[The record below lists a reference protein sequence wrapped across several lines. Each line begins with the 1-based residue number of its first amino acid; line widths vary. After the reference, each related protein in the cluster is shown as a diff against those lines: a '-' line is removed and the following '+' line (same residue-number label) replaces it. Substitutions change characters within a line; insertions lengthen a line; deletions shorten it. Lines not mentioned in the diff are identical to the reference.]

1 MKKKVLITGASGF
14 VGSHLVEAA
23 VKEDFDVFAAIRS
36 SSNIKH
42 LASLPVTWVT
52 LSMSDVKQLT
62 AELAEQQYNFI
73 IHCAG
78 STKAKTE
85 SDYNYVNAELS
96 RNLAIAAV
104 NAGIPLEKFV
114 FVSSLAAL
122 GPIAYNDPEYIRT
135 NHSAAP
141 VTAYGKSKLLAEQYL
156 RKIER
161 LPLVIVRPTAVYG
174 PREKDIFIILKTIN
188 SGLEPYIGRT
198 PQKLSF
204 IYVSDL
210 VKVLLSV
217 LREEAA
223 PGRSYNVSDGQVYS
237 KYELAEIMKSIT
249 RKKTYKFHIPIP
261 LVTAIA
267 SVLELIYSFRND
279 SPALNKEKIN
289 ELNAENW
296 ACSIRELEQD
306 LGFIAD
312 YPLRRGLEE
321 TINWYKENKWLA

>member
-1 MKKKVLITGASGF
+1 MKKKILITGASGF

-23 VKEDFDVFAAIRS
+23 VKEGFDVFAAIRS

-42 LASLPVTWVT
+42 LESLPVTWVT
-52 LSMSDVKQLT
+52 LSMSDVKKLT
-62 AELAEQQYNFI
+62 DELAEQRYDFI

-85 SDYNYVNAELS
+85 GDYNYVNAELS
-96 RNLAIAAV
+96 RNLATAALDSGIA
-104 NAGIPLEKFV
+104 LKKFV

-122 GPIAYNDPEYIRT
+122 GPIAYAEP
-135 NHSAAP
+135 HSISADHPAAP
-141 VTAYGKSKLLAEQYL
+141 VTGYGKSKLLAEHYL
-156 RKIER
+156 RKIEG

-188 SGLEPYIGRT
+188 SGLEPYIGRK

-204 IYVSDL
+204 IYVKDL

-217 LREEAA
+217 LRDEVA
-223 PGRSYNVSDGQVYS
+223 PGREYNASDGQVYS
-237 KYELAEIMKSIT
+237 KYELAEIMKGIT
-249 RKKTYKFHIPIP
+249 RRRTYKFHIPIP
-261 LVTAIA
+261 LVSVIA
-267 SVLELIYSFRND
+267 SLLELVYSFRTD

-296 ACSIRELEQD
+296 ACSIKELEQD

-312 YPLRRGLEE
+312 YPLARGLAE
-321 TINWYKENKWLA
+321 TINWYKENKWLT

>member
-14 VGSHLVEAA
+14 VGSHLVESA
-23 VKEDFDVFAAIRS
+23 VREGFDVFAAKRS

-52 LSMSDVKQLT
+52 LSMSDVQQLE
-62 AELAEQQYNFI
+62 AELAEQQYDYI

-96 RNLAIAAV
+96 KNLAVAAV
-104 NAGIPLEKFV
+104 SAGIPLEKFV

-122 GPIAYNDPEYIRT
+122 GPIAYDETQYIQAD
-135 NHSAAP
+135 HLAAP
-141 VTAYGKSKLLAEQYL
+141 VTAYGKSKLLAERYL
-156 RKIER
+156 RDIEG

-188 SGLEPYIGRT
+188 SGLEPYIGRAE
-198 PQKLSF
+198 QKLSF
-204 IYVSDL
+204 IYVRDL

-217 LREEAA
+217 LSQEAST
-223 PGRSYNVSDGQVYS
+223 GRSYNVSDGQVYS
-237 KYELAEIMKSIT
+237 KYELAEVMKDIT
-249 RKKTYKFHIPIP
+249 GKKTYKFHIPIP
-261 LVTAIA
+261 LVGAIA
-267 SVLELIYSFRND
+267 SVLELIYSFRAD
-279 SPALNKEKIN
+279 SPALNKEKVN

-306 LGFIAD
+306 LGFVAD

-321 TINWYKENKWLA
+321 TIHWYKENKWLV

>member
-14 VGSHLVEAA
+14 VGSHLIEAA
-23 VKEDFDVFAAIRS
+23 VKEGFEVFAAIRPS
-36 SSNIKH
+36 SDIKH
-42 LASLPVTWVT
+42 LISLPVNWVT
-52 LSMSDVKQLT
+52 LSMSDVKRLT
-62 AELAEQQYNFI
+62 IELGERGYEYI

-104 NAGIPLEKFV
+104 DSGIPLKKFV

-122 GPIAYNDPEYIRT
+122 GPISYT
-135 NHSAAP
+135 NPKNISADHSAAP

-156 RKIER
+156 KKIEK

-210 VKVLLSV
+210 VKVLL
-217 LREEAA
+217 AA
-223 PGRSYNVSDGQVYS
+223 LVEDAAIGHSYNVSDGQAYS
-237 KYELAEIMKSIT
+237 KYELAETMKSIT
-249 RKKTYKFHIPIP
+249 GKKTYKFHIPIP
-261 LVTAIA
+261 LVSAIA
-267 SVLELIYSFRND
+267 SVLELIYSFRAD

-296 ACSIRELEQD
+296 ACSIKELEQD
-306 LGFIAD
+306 FGFIAE
-312 YPLRRGLEE
+312 YPLKRGLEE
-321 TINWYKENKWLA
+321 TINWYKENKWLS

>member
-14 VGSHLVEAA
+14 VGSHLVESAWQ
-23 VKEDFDVFAAIRS
+23 EGYDVFAAIRS
-36 SSNIKH
+36 SSNVQH

-52 LSMSDVKQLT
+52 LSMADVDQL
-62 AELAEQQYNFI
+62 AVELAERQYDFI

-85 SDYNYVNAELS
+85 NDYNYVNAELS

-104 NAGIPLEKFV
+104 RAGIPVEKFV

-122 GPIAYNDPEYIRT
+122 GPISYNSSKDIMANQPP
-135 NHSAAP
+135 AP

-156 RKIER
+156 KEIDG
-161 LPLVIVRPTAVYG
+161 LPLVVVRPTAVYG

-188 SGLEPYIGRT
+188 AGLEPYIGKT

-204 IYVSDL
+204 VYVKDL

-217 LREEAA
+217 LKEDIRN
-223 PGRSYNVSDGQVYS
+223 GSSYNVSDGQVYS
-237 KYELAEIMKSIT
+237 KYELADIMKDIT

-261 LVTAIA
+261 LVSVIA
-267 SVLELIYSFRND
+267 SLLELVYSFRKD

-296 ACSIRELEQD
+296 SCSISELEKD

-312 YPLRRGLEE
+312 YPLRKGLEE
-321 TINWYKENKWLA
+321 TLNWYKENKWLV

>member
-23 VKEDFDVFAAIRS
+23 VKEGFDVFAAVRS

-62 AELAEQQYNFI
+62 AELAEQHYDFI

-104 NAGIPLEKFV
+104 NAGIPLKKFV

-122 GPIAYNDPEYIRT
+122 GPIVYNDPQYIRAD
-135 NHSAAP
+135 HLPAP

-156 RKIER
+156 KVIEK

-204 IYVSDL
+204 IYVRDL

-217 LREEAA
+217 LREDAA

-237 KYELAEIMKSIT
+237 KYELADIMKSIT

-261 LVTAIA
+261 LVSAIA
-267 SVLELIYSFRND
+267 SVLELIYSFRTD

-321 TINWYKENKWLA
+321 TLNWYRENKWLA

>member
-23 VKEDFDVFAAIRS
+23 VKEGFDVFAAIRS

-122 GPIAYNDPEYIRT
+122 GPIAYNDPEYIMT

-204 IYVSDL
+204 IYVRDL

-261 LVTAIA
+261 LVSAIA

>member
-23 VKEDFDVFAAIRS
+23 IKEGFDVFAAVRS
-36 SSNIKH
+36 SSNITH
-42 LASLPVTWVT
+42 LSSLPVTWVT
-52 LSMSDVKQLT
+52 LNMSDVKQLT
-62 AELAEQQYNFI
+62 AELAEQHYNFI

-96 RNLAIAAV
+96 RNLAIASID
-104 NAGIPLEKFV
+104 AGIPLEKFV

-122 GPIAYNDPEYIRT
+122 GPIAYNDPEYIGA
-135 NHSAAP
+135 NHLAAP
-141 VTAYGKSKLLAEQYL
+141 VTAYGRSKLLAERFL
-156 RKIER
+156 KKVER

-188 SGLEPYIGRT
+188 SGLEPYIGTT

-204 IYVSDL
+204 IYVRDL
-210 VKVLLSV
+210 IKVLLSV
-217 LREEAA
+217 LREEAR
-223 PGRSYNVSDGQVYS
+223 PGSSYNVSDGQVYS
-237 KYELAEIMKSIT
+237 KYELAEVMKSIT
-249 RKKTYKFHIPIP
+249 GKKTYKFHIPIP
-261 LVTAIA
+261 LVSAIA
-267 SVLELIYSFRND
+267 SVLELIYSFRAD

-289 ELNAENW
+289 ELNAGNW
-296 ACSIRELEQD
+296 ACSVRELKQD

-312 YPLRRGLEE
+312 YSLRKGLEE

>member
-1 MKKKVLITGASGF
+1 MKKKILITGASGF

-23 VKEDFDVFAAIRS
+23 LKDGFDVFAAVRS
-36 SSNIKH
+36 SSNIEH
-42 LASLPVTWVT
+42 LRSLPVTWVN
-52 LSMSDVKQLT
+52 LSMSDVEQLT
-62 AELAEQQYNFI
+62 AELAEQHYDFI

-96 RNLAIAAV
+96 RNLGIAAV
-104 NAGIPLEKFV
+104 NAGLALEKFV

-122 GPIAYNDPEYIRT
+122 GPISYNNPQFIT
-135 NHSAAP
+135 ANQSPAP
-141 VTAYGKSKLLAEQYL
+141 VTAYGKSKVLAEQYL
-156 RKIER
+156 KKIAG

-210 VKVLLSV
+210 VKVLLLV
-217 LREEAA
+217 LRNDSTT
-223 PGRSYNVSDGQVYS
+223 GRSYNVSDGQVYS
-237 KYELAEIMKSIT
+237 KYELAEITKGIIKKS
-249 RKKTYKFHIPIP
+249 TYKFHLPIP
-261 LVTAIA
+261 LVSAIA
-267 SVLELIYSFRND
+267 SVLELVYSFRAD

-289 ELNAENW
+289 ELNAESW
-296 ACSIRELEQD
+296 ACSIKELEQD
-306 LGFIAD
+306 LGFTAE
-312 YPLRRGLEE
+312 YPLRKGLEE
-321 TINWYKENKWLA
+321 TIAWYRENKWLA

>member
-23 VKEDFDVFAAIRS
+23 VREGFDVFAAIRF

-42 LASLPVTWVT
+42 LTSLPVTWVT
-52 LSMSDVKQLT
+52 LSMSDVKQLE
-62 AELAEQQYNFI
+62 AELAEQQYDYI

-78 STKAKTE
+78 STKAKAE

-96 RNLAIAAV
+96 RNLAVAAV

-122 GPIAYNDPEYIRT
+122 GPIAYDDPQYIKAD
-135 NHSAAP
+135 HSAVP
-141 VTAYGKSKLLAEQYL
+141 VTAYGKSKLLGERYL
-156 RKIER
+156 KEIPG

-198 PQKLSF
+198 AQKLSF
-204 IYVSDL
+204 IYVKDL

-217 LREEAA
+217 LHQEVST
-223 PGRSYNVSDGQVYS
+223 GRSYNVSDGQVYS
-237 KYELAEIMKSIT
+237 KYELAEVMKDIT
-249 RKKTYKFHIPIP
+249 GKKTYKFHIPIP
-261 LVTAIA
+261 LVGAIA
-267 SVLELIYSFRND
+267 SVMELIYSFRTD

-306 LGFIAD
+306 FGFIAD

-321 TINWYKENKWLA
+321 TIHWYKENRWLA